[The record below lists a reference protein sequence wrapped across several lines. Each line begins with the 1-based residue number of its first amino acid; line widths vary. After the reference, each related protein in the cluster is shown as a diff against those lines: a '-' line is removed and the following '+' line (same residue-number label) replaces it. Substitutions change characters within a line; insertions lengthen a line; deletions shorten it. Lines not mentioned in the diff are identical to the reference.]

1 MSVFLNRKSVRNY
14 DKFFK
19 ITTEELNEMLTIA
32 LRAPSSMNLQ
42 PTRMLVVQSEE
53 AKEKIRPHLIGNQL
67 QLDTASALIIL
78 ATDTNKFISGIEIF
92 NEAEKQG
99 FIPKD
104 VADRQRQIIGE
115 RHRSYQIDKTLN
127 EGHLDAGLLAMQLM
141 LVAKEYGYD
150 TCPIAGFRKDTILS
164 ALDITDDNLYPV
176 LIVSI
181 GKAKEPG
188 YNSYRL
194 DVKDVV
200 KYY

>member
-19 ITTEELNEMLTIA
+19 ITTKELNEILTIA

-42 PTRMLVVQSEE
+42 PTKMLVVQSEE
-53 AKEKIRPHLIGNQL
+53 AKEKIRPHLLGNQL

-115 RHRSYQIDKTLN
+115 RHRSYQIDKILN

-141 LVAKEYGYD
+141 LVAKEFGYD
-150 TCPIAGFRKDTILS
+150 TCPIAGFKKETILS

-194 DVKDVV
+194 NVKDVV